1 MIELDNKVKDIFKGL
16 VNSGTKYLKQVVG
29 NTLTYKI
36 CSQKIIV
43 SVLKHKRD
51 TVLETNKYTNIE
63 KLAKVPAYLMLYQSG
78 DCIYFALSIDG
89 IANNYIVHGL
99 DRVEEAQILNKLDQT
114 LQEFEDNALNCVL
127 SELDDKSL
135 DDEF

>member
-36 CSQKIIV
+36 SSQKIIV
-43 SVLKHKRD
+43 SVSKHKRD

-63 KLAKVPAYLMLYQSG
+63 KLARIPDYLMLCPSG
-78 DCIYFALSIDG
+78 DCIYFVLSIDG
-89 IANNYIVHGL
+89 IANHYTIHGL

-114 LQEFEDNALNCVL
+114 LQEFENDSLNRIL
-127 SELDDKSL
+127 SELDDKSF